1 MWYDVS
7 LPPRVVDVALTYL
20 IDKELREIMKIDEY
34 VKKLRRENE
43 DQRLMIDALRANRDE
58 WRDVASA
65 FDSKIAKHRRLS
77 KLIVETVNRYV
88 EEDD

>member
-58 WRDVASA
+58 WRDVAIKA
-65 FDSKIAKHRRLS
+65 RDALTRIEARVDEILEATRRG
-77 KLIVETVNRYV
+77 T
-88 EEDD
+88 